1 MADFLQTMAP
11 YLSILTIIL
20 GVVITVLVLLQSKGS
35 DLGGF
40 LGGGGG
46 GENAFRTRRG
56 VESTLYRA
64 TIGFFVVFFIL
75 CLLTFMA
82 LGQG

>member
-1 MADFLQTMAP
+1 MADLLQTMAP
-11 YLSILTIIL
+11 YLSILTVIL
-20 GVVITVLVLLQSKGS
+20 GVVITVLVLLQSKGA

-40 LGGGGG
+40 LGGG
-46 GENAFRTRRG
+46 ESTFRTRRG
-56 VESTLYRA
+56 VESTLYRT
-64 TIGFFVVFFIL
+64 TIGFFVIFFIL